1 MHRQQPSSPAPTR
14 RTRSRASLF
23 GSIKKHFE
31 EKTECNHAAPPSPG
45 GPAPLGG
52 TEQLQ
57 AQGELLP
64 HPRLKAAGRGE
75 QGAKGART
83 LRGKRG
89 MPVPLPPPPRRS
101 RPAPCPLPAPE
112 GARLHASS
120 AAPAPVPAGSTAA
133 GITGGQQGCCG
144 HGEAKGWLWER
155 AGCLRRC
162 GSDGGEP
169 LGCPVL
175 LFLHS
180 HAVWFPCCIVSYQT
194 SLCIQSRCDFLC
206 NFCP

>member
-1 MHRQQPSSPAPTR
+1 M
-14 RTRSRASLF
+14 
-23 GSIKKHFE
+23 
-31 EKTECNHAAPPSPG
+31 
-45 GPAPLGG
+45 PAPLF
-52 TEQLQ
+52 
-57 AQGELLP
+57 
-64 HPRLKAAGRGE
+64 
-75 QGAKGART
+75 
-83 LRGKRG
+83 
-89 MPVPLPPPPRRS
+89 PPRRS

-180 HAVWFPCCIVSYQT
+180 HAVWFPCCVVSYQT